1 MTRAGLFPG
10 VTDLSGLGSG
20 SGYGLFEMESW
31 FVRVFCGEGA
41 PEFASRKKRRSEYFL
56 RTLQGRKV
64 SRVTPGGEEGV
75 LVIKGRKKKG
85 KAATRDCNV
94 SAFVP

>member
-41 PEFASRKKRRSEYFL
+41 PEFAFKKKRRSEYF
-56 RTLQGRKV
+56 
-64 SRVTPGGEEGV
+64 
-75 LVIKGRKKKG
+75 
-85 KAATRDCNV
+85 
-94 SAFVP
+94 